1 MKAVTHT
8 IIRRI
13 QMFNLLFLYK
23 RTTATGMHAHVY
35 VYFFVHKFSLAPS
48 LGEDVHLWYGRQV
61 FSVSLK

>member
-1 MKAVTHT
+1 
-8 IIRRI
+8 
-13 QMFNLLFLYK
+13 MFNLLFLYK